1 MSCVPRQIRAPEL
14 PLKKQIPVTVMWAG
28 NFQKVSNEFE
38 TDARSGIRTVTRSF
52 CEHMANPTSTRLFEP
67 TKMSIAEYRR
77 TLKDGWGF
85 EDGNGNLMEFFDAQA
100 LKLEECWLN
109 AMIQLKRSKLM
120 QCEVYEKRVKV
131 KIDTVRTP
139 TSVLIPILVHMQ
151 WRVGDSV
158 YFPELWWTNEDGSG
172 PKRVVYRFIHDP
184 EANWKCPG
192 CEYHNSEDFPICLL
206 CSTAKPSTPPNP
218 RKETVL
224 RMMRQTVIQQQVV
237 TTDGMNLAESESSIA
252 QRLAIAHNL
261 LSSRDLAIGQW
272 KYGEPQVDAGYEQFL
287 ADALEAAWT
296 VIVTPDRQHEIVRQ
310 VQSSDAPMDQ
320 TKCTCCLG
328 EWNDQDQLEPTDEEE
343 NKPWVNCIQDTVT
356 PYPFQPVEGG
366 QVARPLYNVW
376 DDTRCQVYKRD
387 QQDPDNP
394 SKNRPRCPPGAR
406 DPKCQQCQWSDWKP
420 HLPEQVARQTCMEC
434 TVMGICKMTHEELLS
449 WPKSLHHVGEGAL
462 LLPSTLMSLYHDDK
476 CRYLWKPEANQQQS
490 DMPLQKPPHKHLV
503 SIVRILVRAA
513 ISAHTHWHECPE
525 CQYGFFHK
533 QHHRKP
539 VDLKGAVPAPSSN
552 TRLTC
557 PHCAAE
563 FDDRFQVFEKF
574 GLKEFEVHVEGQG
587 DYSQFLKICR
597 RCKHKS
603 ISRPPPATCS
613 LRSCHVCGNW
623 QNYTS
628 GESHLYKEKLYLKS
642 RKAKNVWDRDQL
654 AAKNRMSTSQLEAHN
669 NRFIVGGHNKRHK
682 PGHTVP
688 GGQDATKTW

>member
-1 MSCVPRQIRAPEL
+1 MSCVPKQIWAPEL
-14 PLKKQIPVTVMWAG
+14 PLTTDASHSHFGREK
-28 NFQKVSNEFE
+28 FQNSQTRLKRTLGREFE
-38 TDARSGIRTVTRSF
+38 LTPEAF
-52 CEHMANPTSTRLFEP
+52 CRHMANPTSTQLFEP
-67 TKMSIAEYRR
+67 TDMSIAEYRR
-77 TLKDGWGF
+77 TLQEGWGF
-85 EDGNGNLMEFFDAQA
+85 EDGNGNLMEFFEAQA
-100 LKLEECWLN
+100 LKLEECWLTG
-109 AMIQLKRSKLM
+109 MIQLKRSKLM
-120 QCEVYEKRVKV
+120 HCEVYEKRVKV
-131 KIDTVRTP
+131 KIDTHRTEIGA
-139 TSVLIPILVHMQ
+139 LITVLVHMK

-158 YFPELWWTNEDGSG
+158 YFPELWWTKEDGSG

-184 EANWKCPG
+184 EANWECTG
-192 CEYHNSEDFPICLL
+192 CEYHNQEDFPICIL
-206 CSTAKPSTPPNP
+206 CSTAKPPTPPNP
-218 RKETVL
+218 RKEAVL
-224 RMMRQTVIQQQVV
+224 RMMRQAIIQQQVV
-237 TTDGMNLAESESSIA
+237 TTDGMNLAASESSIA

-296 VIVTPDRQHEIVRQ
+296 VIVPPARQHEIVKR
-310 VQSSDAPMDQ
+310 VQSSITPMDQ
-320 TKCTCCLG
+320 TKCTCCLT
-328 EWNDQDQLEPTDEEE
+328 EWSDTDRLEPTDQEEK
-343 NKPWVNCIQDTVT
+343 KPWVNCIQDTVIS
-356 PYPFQPVEGG
+356 YPFQSVEGG
-366 QVARPLYNVW
+366 QVARPLHNVW

-387 QQDPDNP
+387 EQDPNDP
-394 SKNRPRCPPGAR
+394 SKNRPRCPPGNR

-434 TVMGICKMTHEELLS
+434 TVMAICKMTHEELLS
-449 WPKSLHHVGEGAL
+449 WPKSLHHAEERAL

-476 CRYLWKPEANQQQS
+476 CRYLWKTEANQLPS

-533 QHHRKP
+533 QCHRKP
-539 VDLKGAVPAPSSN
+539 ADGNGSVASDSSS

-557 PHCAAE
+557 PHCAAG
-563 FDDRFQVFEKF
+563 FDDRFQVFQKL
-574 GLKEFEVHVEGQG
+574 GLKEFEVRVEGQG

-654 AAKNRMSTSQLEAHN
+654 VAKNRMSKAQLETHN
-669 NRFIVGGHNKRHK
+669 NKFIVGGHNKRHK
-682 PGHTVP
+682 PGQTVP